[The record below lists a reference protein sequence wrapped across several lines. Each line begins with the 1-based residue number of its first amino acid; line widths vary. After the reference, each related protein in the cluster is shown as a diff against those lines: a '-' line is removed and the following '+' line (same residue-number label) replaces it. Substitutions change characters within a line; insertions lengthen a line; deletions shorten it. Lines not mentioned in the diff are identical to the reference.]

1 MSGKGASIFRRS
13 INTMRLPS
21 LRTFAVI
28 VLLASVMPASVANA
42 TQVSATTKQSLRV
55 TAISDHCID
64 EFDEEETIY
73 INEGDLVCKIT
84 VQVRGRG
91 KTKSKIML
99 QNYDDDEGWINA
111 GYKVLTTNASGK
123 ATFTIV
129 TVFPDQPGDDCYY
142 SDSYTHRFAI
152 ARSGQYKA
160 FKSATFE
167 VEYSSSDT
175 NAACSSEE

>member
-1 MSGKGASIFRRS
+1 
-13 INTMRLPS
+13 MRLPS

-28 VLLASVMPASVANA
+28 ALLASVMPASVANA
-42 TQVSATTKQSLRV
+42 THVSATTKQSLRV

-73 INEGDLVCKIT
+73 INEGDAVCKIT

-99 QNYDDDEGWINA
+99 QNYDYGEGWIDA
-111 GYKVLTTNASGK
+111 GFKVLTTNASGK
-123 ATFTIV
+123 ATFTLV

-142 SDSYTHRFAI
+142 SDSYT
-152 ARSGQYKA
+152 
-160 FKSATFE
+160 FE